1 MRFLFC
7 TIRIQTYILSII
19 VFDVWLVKDSTS
31 LVFKNWLILR
41 VFFKGKKYTVR
52 LKRNNECVGSKLGM
66 KDPESAL

>member
-52 LKRNNECVGSKLGM
+52 LKRNNECVGNKLGM